1 MSSRFIYIILFAA
14 TLAVTVMAA
23 VWLPADF
30 HPAVIVAGVVLLALE
45 VWLYVALVRPVR
57 TLANGIGLIR
67 AQDFSSRLARV
78 GQIDADRL
86 VETFNRMMDVLKSER
101 LRLNE
106 RNNFLQ
112 LLIDASPAAIVVGDF
127 DGRVTDCNPAAVA
140 LFGALPPG
148 ATLASLPGD
157 LGAACASLPR
167 GASAMVRLSNTE
179 IYRCSSLS
187 FMESGFSRPF
197 LLVES
202 VTEEVRRAERQAGHR
217 IVRAMAHEVNNT
229 IGGVGTILEI

>member
-1 MSSRFIYIILFAA
+1 
-14 TLAVTVMAA
+14 MAA

-30 HPAVIVAGVVLLALE
+30 HPAVIGAGVVLLALE

-179 IYRCSSLS
+179 I
-187 FMESGFSRPF
+187 
-197 LLVES
+197 
-202 VTEEVRRAERQAGHR
+202 
-217 IVRAMAHEVNNT
+217 
-229 IGGVGTILEI
+229 

>member
-157 LGAACASLPR
+157 LWRRLRLASPR
-167 GASAMVRLSNTE
+167 SFGHGASVEHGNLPVQLAVVHGV
-179 IYRCSSLS
+179 
-187 FMESGFSRPF
+187 GFLASVPACGERDRGGTPGRAAGRPPH
-197 LLVES
+197 S
-202 VTEEVRRAERQAGHR
+202 AGHG
-217 IVRAMAHEVNNT
+217 A
-229 IGGVGTILEI
+229 